1 MKINT
6 MQKTRAEQFRKAI
19 LKFFKNKKGCKNF
32 TSPQL
37 IKFVQKE
44 TKFEWFYPDTL
55 LRELRQLRQDGKLN
69 YEVRDKASM
78 IDWIL

>member
-1 MKINT
+1 

-19 LKFFKNKKGCKNF
+19 LKFFKNIKGIF

-55 LRELRQLRQDGKLN
+55 LRELRQLRQDKKLN

-78 IDWIL
+78 IYWIK

>member
-1 MKINT
+1 

-19 LKFFKNKKGCKNF
+19 LKFFKNKKGNF

-55 LRELRQLRQDGKLN
+55 LRELRQLRQDKKLN

-78 IDWIL
+78 IYWIL

>member
-1 MKINT
+1 MKSN
-6 MQKTRAEQFRKAI
+6 RAELFRKAI
-19 LKFFKNKKGCKNF
+19 LKFFKNKKGNF

-37 IKFVQKE
+37 INFVQKE

-55 LRELRQLRQDGKLN
+55 LRELRQLRQDGKVN

-78 IDWIL
+78 IYWIK

>member
-1 MKINT
+1 

-19 LKFFKNKKGCKNF
+19 LKFFKQKKGCKNF

-55 LRELRQLRQDGKLN
+55 LRELRQLRQDGKVN

-78 IDWIL
+78 IYWIK

>member
-1 MKINT
+1 MKSN
-6 MQKTRAEQFRKAI
+6 RAEQFRKAI
-19 LKFFKNKKGCKNF
+19 LKFFKQKKGCKNF

-55 LRELRQLRQDGKLN
+55 LESYVN
-69 YEVRDKASM
+69 
-78 IDWIL
+78 

>member
-1 MKINT
+1 MKSN
-6 MQKTRAEQFRKAI
+6 RAELFRKAI
-19 LKFFKNKKGCKNF
+19 LKFFKNKKGNF

-37 IKFVQKE
+37 IKYVQKE

-69 YEVRDKASM
+69 YEVRDRQV
-78 IDWIL
+78 

>member
-1 MKINT
+1 MKSN
-6 MQKTRAEQFRKAI
+6 RAEQFRKAI
-19 LKFFKNKKGCKNF
+19 LKFFKNKKGENF

-55 LRELRQLRQDGKLN
+55 LVSYVN
-69 YEVRDKASM
+69 
-78 IDWIL
+78 

>member
-6 MQKTRAEQFRKAI
+6 MQKTRAELFRKAI
-19 LKFFKNKKGCKNF
+19 LKFFKQKKVCKNF

-55 LRELRQLRQDGKLN
+55 LRELRQLRQDGKVN

-78 IDWIL
+78 IYWIK

>member
-1 MKINT
+1 
-6 MQKTRAEQFRKAI
+6 MQKTRAELFRKTI
-19 LKFFKNKKGCKNF
+19 LKFFKQKKGCKNF

-37 IKFVQKE
+37 IKYVQKE

-55 LRELRQLRQDGKLN
+55 LRELRQLRQDGKVN

-78 IDWIL
+78 IYWIK